1 MQRKSLFAA
10 LLLPVPFAALPLA
23 ALLFTHVD
31 STPAIIVRQDAAAT
45 FRIGPGLQVS
55 PLTLNVADSPH
66 KGCPDKSTPPIEG

>member
-23 ALLFTHVD
+23 ALLFTTAHT
-31 STPAIIVRQDAAAT
+31 TPAIAVQQDTTAT
-45 FRIGPGLQVS
+45 IHIGLGAGAF

-66 KGCPDKSTPPIEG
+66 PGCPDKSTPPIEG